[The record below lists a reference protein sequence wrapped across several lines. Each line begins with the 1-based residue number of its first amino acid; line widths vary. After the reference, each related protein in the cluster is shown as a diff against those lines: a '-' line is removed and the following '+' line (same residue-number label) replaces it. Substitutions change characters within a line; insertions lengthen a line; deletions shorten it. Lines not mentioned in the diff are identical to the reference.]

1 MPYVMV
7 PVPEDNVQDVLQF
20 VVRLMSQASIEPW
33 TEEAITQLFEEIDEP
48 GRALLSTV
56 ANAVV
61 RGNPLTEGDTAA
73 LIGMTW
79 RETMGLLREL
89 NDLAGAS
96 AHPPLI
102 GRRSSKVTTLPNGR
116 TRDVRALTMT
126 DEIARLVHAADRAQL
141 LAEGHPLGAEHA

>member
-7 PVPEDNVQDVLQF
+7 PVPEDHVQDVMQF
-20 VVRLMSQASIEPW
+20 VVRLMSQAAIEPW
-33 TEEAITQLFEEIDEP
+33 SDEAITQVFEELDEP

-61 RGNPLTEGDTAA
+61 RGNPITEGDTAA

-79 RETMGLLREL
+79 RETMGILREL

-96 AHPPLI
+96 SHPPLI
-102 GRRSSKVTTLPNGR
+102 GRRSNATTLPNGR
-116 TRDVRALTMT
+116 TRDVRVLTMN
-126 DEIARLVHAADRAQL
+126 DEIAQLVHAADRAQL
-141 LAEGHPLGAEHA
+141 LADGHPLGAENG

>member
-61 RGNPLTEGDTAA
+61 RGTPLTEGDTST

-96 AHPPLI
+96 AHPALI
-102 GRRSSKVTTLPNGR
+102 GRRSSTTTLPNGR
-116 TRDVRALTMT
+116 TQDVRSLTMT
-126 DEIARLVHAADRAQL
+126 DEVARIVHAADRAQL
-141 LAEGHPLGAEHA
+141 LADGHPLGAEHA